1 MSASKLF
8 SSQFKDVRQEKLRR
22 RRRYTK
28 RMEAR
33 AHFRRSHYDMNG

>member
-8 SSQFKDVRQEKLRR
+8 SSQFKDVKQEKLRR
-22 RRRYTK
+22 RRRYVR

-33 AHFRRSHYDMNG
+33 AHFRRPRYE